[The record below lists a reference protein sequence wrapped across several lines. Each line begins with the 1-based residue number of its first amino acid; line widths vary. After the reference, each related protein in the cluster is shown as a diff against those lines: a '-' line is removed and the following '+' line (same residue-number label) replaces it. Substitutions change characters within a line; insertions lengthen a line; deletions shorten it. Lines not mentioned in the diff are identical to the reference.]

1 MVQGFAEQSGGAVHI
16 SSVLGTGTKVEL
28 RLPAA
33 ESVEHFDKQ
42 HPLDEALQGS
52 GCVLLVD
59 DAADVLATLGALLE
73 RAGFQVRLAASAE
86 NALAILS
93 AGERF
98 SALVTDYAMPGM
110 NGVTL
115 IEQARTIQSEL
126 AALLITGFA
135 DADREEMLPESI
147 AVLHKPVSRVQLVE
161 AVLRLIQQEP
171 GPRMIR

>member
-1 MVQGFAEQSGGAVHI
+1 MMPLTCSQRGGPSGKG
-16 SSVLGTGTKVEL
+16 
-28 RLPAA
+28 
-33 ESVEHFDKQ
+33 
-42 HPLDEALQGS
+42 
-52 GCVLLVD
+52 
-59 DAADVLATLGALLE
+59 
-73 RAGFQVRLAASAE
+73 GFQVRRAASAE

-98 SALVTDYAMPGM
+98 SALITDYAMPGM

-115 IEQARTIQSEL
+115 IERARTIQSEL

-161 AVLRLIQQEP
+161 AALRLIQQEP